1 MFRSWIFQIV
11 LLAKITK
18 GILKYTCERTKF
30 YNENQ
35 LDPWFIFENIVSN
48 PLTANV
54 FQKFINSKIS
64 CYIYGIDQLC
74 SGLCLGSEGALH
86 AVWELFN
93 EHCNFSLGLLLVDAI
108 NAFKFCEQGDCFV
121 DC

>member
-1 MFRSWIFQIV
+1 MFNLLGLEKHCKDFLVMWSHVQI
-11 LLAKITK
+11 LNFSNCFLAKITK

-86 AVWELFN
+86 AV
-93 EHCNFSLGLLLVDAI
+93 
-108 NAFKFCEQGDCFV
+108 
-121 DC
+121 